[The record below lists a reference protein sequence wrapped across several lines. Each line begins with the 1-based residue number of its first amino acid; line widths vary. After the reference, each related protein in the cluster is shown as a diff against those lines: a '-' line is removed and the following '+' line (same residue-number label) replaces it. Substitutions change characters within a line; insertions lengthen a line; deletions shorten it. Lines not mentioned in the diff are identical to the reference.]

1 MALIF
6 YHLLEGSPLIINQYD
21 REQVMENRIKL
32 KNTDRNSQVS
42 NLIHKMLFAKDFK
55 LNDLPYQPFLKNDI
69 PKVLP

>member
-32 KNTDRNSQVS
+32 KNTDRNS
-42 NLIHKMLFAKDFK
+42 
-55 LNDLPYQPFLKNDI
+55 
-69 PKVLP
+69 